1 MKAAH
6 GQRSERTLC
15 CLWNARK
22 GRAKQ
27 GADFLYIIEASC
39 FSAVFPTIAE
49 RRLRPVRTIAGYR
62 GLGLKE

>member
-6 GQRSERTLC
+6 GQRSERALC
-15 CLWNARK
+15 CLWSARK

-27 GADFLYIIEASC
+27 EPTSC
-39 FSAVFPTIAE
+39 TSSKQAAFSAVFSTIAE

-62 GLGLKE
+62 GLRLKE